1 MTPPSTSSFTRPSDT
16 HHRRTRTQP
25 RQRVRPLPLS
35 VVERAALSDT
45 GLRREHNEDSFMV
58 AERMFAVADGVGGG
72 RAGEVASS
80 VAVEAL
86 RIGAHRAF
94 EADDLERLAQRAA
107 GAVHAK
113 GLADPEFAGMATTLT
128 SALVA
133 GDRVEV
139 AHAGDSRL
147 YRLRGGTL
155 ECLTDD
161 HSFVSQM
168 LREGLLTEEQA
179 AVHPMRSM
187 ITRALGRDPDVDFA
201 KRSIEAAAGDIFLL
215 CSDGLTGMLPDGQIE
230 TIVRDSSSL
239 DDAALRLIRQANA
252 AGGRD
257 NITVVLFRLG
267 AGAPAALAA

>member
-1 MTPPSTSSFTRPSDT
+1 
-16 HHRRTRTQP
+16 
-25 RQRVRPLPLS
+25 LS
-35 VVERAALSDT
+35 ASP
-45 GLRREHNEDSFMV
+45 
-58 AERMFAVADGVGGG
+58 FAVGQIRTTCIPTLLAGGHADNALPQSAVATVNCRIFPGV
-72 RAGEVASS
+72 E
-80 VAVEAL
+80 
-86 RIGAHRAF
+86 IGAVR
-94 EADDLERLAQRAA
+94 DQLQRL
-107 GAVHAK
+107 
-113 GLADPEFAGMATTLT
+113 
-128 SALVA
+128 A

-168 LREGLLTEEQA
+168 LREGMLTAEQA
-179 AVHPMRSM
+179 AVHPMRSL
-187 ITRALGRDPDVDFA
+187 ITRALGRDPDVDYA
-201 KRSIEAAAGDIFLL
+201 AQSIEAAPGDIFLL